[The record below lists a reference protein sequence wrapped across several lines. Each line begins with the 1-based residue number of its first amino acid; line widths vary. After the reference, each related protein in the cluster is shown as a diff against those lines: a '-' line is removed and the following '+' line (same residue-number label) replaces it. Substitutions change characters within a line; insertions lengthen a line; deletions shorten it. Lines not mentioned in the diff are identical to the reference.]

1 MCEARDQSTTRESI
15 LEAAISIIEAEG
27 ETALRVDKVVA
38 DAGFTKPVLYHH
50 FNDRDGLIAAAQAE
64 LFRRSLEHGIERA
77 TARVEAAQSQ
87 EEFID
92 VMRSLLAAYAQPD
105 GIDRRKFRIRVLGAA
120 SSRPELLEH
129 VRGASRRHVDEFA
142 VLLGV
147 AETRGWLRPG
157 VPIRDFAQWWVG
169 LVLSRHLF
177 DIDPDGF
184 NAGSWDELT
193 YRVLAL
199 VVKDV

>member
-1 MCEARDQSTTRESI
+1 MMSVSSETRSKLIEATI
-15 LEAAISIIEAEG
+15 AIIERDG
-27 ETALRVDKVVA
+27 ESGVRVDAVVEA
-38 DAGFTKPVLYHH
+38 AGFTKPVLYHH
-50 FNDRDGLIAAAQAE
+50 FSDRDGLIAAAQAE

-77 TARVEAAQSQ
+77 TARVEEAKSQ

-105 GIDRRKFRIRVLGAA
+105 GIERRKFRITVLGAA
-120 SSRPELLEH
+120 SSRPELLEQ
-129 VRGASRRHVDEFA
+129 VREASRLHVDEFA
-142 VLLGV
+142 VLLGL

-184 NAGSWDELT
+184 SANSWDEIT
-193 YRVLAL
+193 NRVLVL